1 MSKERVYI
9 DKVNDNH
16 INNEKNRKLFSAG
29 LLGKAQ
35 KDKK

>member
-16 INNEKNRKLFSAG
+16 INNEKNQKLFSAG

-35 KDKK
+35 EDKK